1 MKQPH
6 FSQEEFE
13 ALFAGQF
20 SSDQER
26 REAYQSFRLLIEQLD
41 KTESPTLSAHEKAE
55 IFHRAWPQPVPAR
68 SSLWTWLALLRR
80 PAVTFALGIAVG
92 CLLMVAPSPRTT
104 GGRAGPGRRATVLP
118 SNVRARTDIY
128 RGELMQKLY
137 PQIENPKMIVE
148 KTPERA
154 QPQRVL
160 QGTLDNGEIYVVW
173 NL

>member
-6 FSQEEFE
+6 FSREEFD

-20 SSDQER
+20 PSDQER

-41 KTESPTLSAHEKAE
+41 KTEPPALSAYERAE
-55 IFHRAWPQPVPAR
+55 IFRQAWPQPVPVR
-68 SSLWTWLALLRR
+68 PSLWMWLALLRR
-80 PAVTFALGIAVG
+80 PAVTFALGIVVG
-92 CLLMVAPSPRTT
+92 CALMIARPHEQLATAPAQAAEPPLTVE
-104 GGRAGPGRRATVLP
+104 RAGQ
-118 SNVRARTDIY
+118 TDIY
-128 RGELMQKLY
+128 RGELIQKMY
-137 PQIENPKMIVE
+137 PQIENPKMTVE
-148 KTPERA
+148 KTPESA